1 LKKLVHPGRMA
12 LLLACC
18 CLCQAAL
25 AAPVDSGVI
34 RLGAVA
40 QTGQQTEENQEAY
53 DALFGETRRGF
64 DHEAFEAQLEALWF
78 QRKAYMADGREA
90 DAVEQSQ
97 AIRAFCTEEGVR
109 RLENLA
115 GALIAESDR
124 YLIAGR
130 FDRALDS
137 LDLAQ
142 SLDPGRPQTHFARAV
157 VLFKARRG
165 YAAAAGEFLL
175 ALESSLIRSLQDLS
189 LVNNLALV
197 VVVALVGAVL
207 IFSLLMLVRYQ
218 VPFRHEIEE
227 LAVQFADDRLA
238 QAAGWGMLFLP
249 MLLWIGTGWAAL
261 YWIVVMFRFMRR
273 GEKAAAIILLLAA
286 MLATPAYRVAV
297 SIYGVTADP
306 VVRTTLASAGGEYD
320 PDRILKLRQLVQAY
334 PDDPTYRFLLGGLY
348 KNGRY
353 FEEAFAEYKEALR
366 IDPGFEQVHINLGN
380 IFYETGQYN
389 EALASYGRAL
399 ESNPQSI
406 LAYFNM
412 HLAQSEAFKLR
423 QAEESLNRARAI
435 DSERLAEMLSA
446 AGARGQGTAVI
457 DATLKMTSVWQA
469 ALGGGRPR
477 RSSEATASAF
487 SPLLLRRFLNPTTL
501 VAIGALLACG
511 LALLVS
517 RGHSPAR
524 SCIRCGRPFCHY
536 CKSSQEGHEYCSQC
550 VHLYVL
556 GDGLAPETKT
566 RKIYEVERHE
576 RISRA
581 ASRLISTILPGTAHL
596 LRGRAVWGTLLL
608 LAWLT
613 ALIAWQPLIL
623 LPVERVTGADLRLDL
638 LAAGSVPAMYGLKA
652 SNWIAMLALP
662 VIWLAGNAWRRKR
675 REF

>member
-1 LKKLVHPGRMA
+1 LRKIEHAGRLA
-12 LLLACC
+12 LLLALCC
-18 CLCQAAL
+18 VCQAAT

-34 RLGAVA
+34 RLGQAEP
-40 QTGQQTEENQEAY
+40 GGQEAY
-53 DALFGETRRGF
+53 DEFLGGTRRGF

-90 DAVEQSQ
+90 DAGTQSQ
-97 AIRAFCTEEGVR
+97 AIRAFCTEEGVK
-109 RLENLA
+109 RLESLA
-115 GALIAESDR
+115 GALVAESDR
-124 YLIAGR
+124 YLEEGR
-130 FDRALDS
+130 YDRALDS
-137 LDLAQ
+137 LNLAQ
-142 SLDPGRPQTHFARAV
+142 VLDPGRPQTHLARAV
-157 VLFKARRG
+157 LLWKADYG
-165 YAAAAGEFLL
+165 YVAAAGQFFR
-175 ALESSLIRSLQDLS
+175 ALKCSLIRSLQDLS

-218 VPFRHEIEE
+218 IPFRHEIEE
-227 LAVQFADDRLA
+227 LAVQFADERLA

-261 YWIVVMFRFMRR
+261 YWIVIMFRFMCR
-273 GEKAAAIILLLAA
+273 GEKAAALILLVAA
-286 MLATPAYRVAV
+286 MLAAPAYRVAV

-320 PDRILKLRQLVQAY
+320 PDRILKLKQLVLAY
-334 PDDPTYRFLLGGLY
+334 PDDPSYRFLLAGLY

-380 IFYETGQYN
+380 IFYETGQYS
-389 EALASYGRAL
+389 EAIASYNRAV

-412 HLAQSEAFKLR
+412 HLAQSESFKFKE
-423 QAEESLNRARAI
+423 AETSLNQARGI
-435 DSERLAEMLSA
+435 NSEKLAQMLST
-446 AGARGQGTAVI
+446 AGGRIEGPAVI
-457 DATLKMTSVWQA
+457 DAMLKMTSVWQA
-469 ALGGGRPR
+469 ALGGGRLQ
-477 RSSEATASAF
+477 RSSESTASAF
-487 SPLLLRRFLNPTTL
+487 SPMLLRRFLNPITL

-511 LALLVS
+511 FALFVT
-517 RGHSPAR
+517 RGQDPAR
-524 SCIRCGRPFCHY
+524 RCIRCGRPFCHY
-536 CKSSQEGHEYCSQC
+536 CKSGQEGHEYCSQC
-550 VHLYVL
+550 LHLYVL

-566 RKIYEVERHE
+566 RKMYEVARYE
-576 RISRA
+576 RIARA
-581 ASRLISTILPGTAHL
+581 ANRLISTLLPGAAHL

-613 ALIAWQPLIL
+613 ALIAWQPVIL
-623 LPVERVTGADLRLDL
+623 LPLERITGADLRLDL
-638 LAAGSVPAMYGLKA
+638 LRAGSVPAMYGLTA
-652 SNWIAMLALP
+652 SAWIAMLALP